1 MLKIK
6 RIVRYFGI
14 GIFRMIYS
22 RWYSF
27 VWLLRKGSVVRKPKH
42 VNYGNMVDIGCS
54 SIDSGCRLDCYPTEK
69 CPRPTIIIGN
79 KTMIS
84 FNFTALSAGKLTIG
98 DNCLFASDVFIS
110 TEDHGMIPGG
120 EKYIEQPLTSKDVTI
135 ENNCWIGEKVCILA
149 GVHVGQWSIIGSGAV
164 VTHDVPEYSIAV
176 GNPARVIKRFNFQS
190 WAWEKV
196 TGEDE

>member
-1 MLKIK
+1 M
-6 RIVRYFGI
+6 I
-14 GIFRMIYS
+14 G
-22 RWYSF
+22 
-27 VWLLRKGSVVRKPKH
+27 
-42 VNYGNMVDIGCS
+42 
-54 SIDSGCRLDCYPTEK
+54 
-69 CPRPTIIIGN
+69 
-79 KTMIS
+79 